1 MTQQELLARIR
12 EYKEY
17 KQLLDET
24 QQTIDG
30 IADEIKAH
38 MNAQGIDEMTVD
50 VFKVRYQEVKS
61 NRFDTTAFKTTHSD
75 LYNQY
80 AKESTTRRFTV
91 T

>member
-1 MTQQELLARIR
+1 MTQQELLAKIR

-30 IADEIKAH
+30 IADELKAH

-61 NRFDTTAFKTTHSD
+61 NRFDTTAFKTTHGE

-80 AKESTTRRFTV
+80 TKESTTRRFTV
-91 T
+91 A